1 MLMVY
6 IPAVAHSV
14 PNFGYAAVVLCFQP
28 RVEAT
33 VDQAGGSWVGITS
46 ISATA
51 AHTLACAVSFLP
63 VLSRKRWLSCVLC
76 CALQADSCT
85 STLAELRSSFAPGF
99 PLITTLLLLPLHFQA
114 ARRVFGTILGACL
127 GLATNS
133 VPHIFH
139 EPFLLLACLAVASVV
154 LGVLARPQRRTAIV
168 LALLTLCAVSL
179 CGYEAACCSARGGM
193 KPFETFLARMGS
205 VSCETKSAWPGKS
218 CVGDMHVV
226 PGCRT
231 GSTPWQHC
239 VCVYQGV
246 LL

>member
-1 MLMVY
+1 MSFHV
-6 IPAVAHSV
+6 HTKSCQT
-14 PNFGYAAVVLCFQP
+14 FYAVLCLPCRQLHQHP
-28 RVEAT
+28 C
-33 VDQAGGSWVGITS
+33 IT
-46 ISATA
+46 AQVA
-51 AHTLACAVSFLP
+51 PVPKVS
-63 VLSRKRWLSCVLC
+63 
-76 CALQADSCT
+76 
-85 STLAELRSSFAPGF
+85 LR
-99 PLITTLLLLPLHFQA
+99 TTLLLPPLHSQA

-139 EPFLLLACLAVASVV
+139 EPLLLLACLAVASVV

-205 VSCETKSAWPGKS
+205 VSCESKSAWPGKS

-239 VCVYQGV
+239 VYQECSSEADV
-246 LL
+246 RTPTR